1 MPSYNAQPLHGTSLP
16 AHTRG
21 INLQDFFG
29 HLTRQANNHLKGYKW
44 QRNSCTRTAPD
55 SLPHQNIQ
63 VATIVLGEFDGKSQ
77 DRYAKIKP
85 KFFLH
90 DFLPGQF
97 GGRIDFSRHVNDSRH
112 FASEKKSLIVLLDVV
127 GLTVFRQKKW
137 KRRQASVQLG
147 GISGLDE
154 LF

>member
-1 MPSYNAQPLHGTSLP
+1 VAKEQLHEDRSGQPTPPKYSSSYNSS
-16 AHTRG
+16 R
-21 INLQDFFG
+21 
-29 HLTRQANNHLKGYKW
+29 
-44 QRNSCTRTAPD
+44 
-55 SLPHQNIQ
+55 
-63 VATIVLGEFDGKSQ
+63 EFDGKSQ
-77 DRYAKIKP
+77 DRYAKINP

-97 GGRIDFSRHVNDSRH
+97 GSRIDFSRYVNDSRH

-137 KRRQASVQLG
+137 KRRQGSVQLG

>member
-1 MPSYNAQPLHGTSLP
+1 MAKEQLHEDRSGQPTPPKH
-16 AHTRG
+16 
-21 INLQDFFG
+21 
-29 HLTRQANNHLKGYKW
+29 Y
-44 QRNSCTRTAPD
+44 
-55 SLPHQNIQ
+55 
-63 VATIVLGEFDGKSQ
+63 
-77 DRYAKIKP
+77 P

-97 GGRIDFSRHVNDSRH
+97 GSRIDFSRHVNDSRH

-127 GLTVFRQKKW
+127 GLTVFRRKKW

-147 GISGLDE
+147 AISGLDE